1 MAGSFKVGDTV
12 RLKSGRP
19 LMTVEA
25 IGVSSTPDMLACI
38 WFGNVTKQRGVFP
51 AATLDADK
59 GDDEPGFAQ
68 ARPRERV
75 PLRGRAEP
83 GY

>member
-1 MAGSFKVGDTV
+1 MGDIV
-12 RLKSGRP
+12 RLKSGGP
-19 LMTVEA
+19 LMRVEA

-51 AATLDADK
+51 TATLDAAE

-68 ARPRERV
+68 ARPRGRV
-75 PLRGRAEP
+75 PLRGLAES